1 MQRVAAVSRALPEG
15 RHLINLCEHRDYFL
29 IACCAALVRGHTN
42 LLPSSRAEGVV
53 GRSGGREPRQLPL
66 RRRIRRSAPARKSAP
81 RSSLKQDLAYCNFEL
96 PGDHV
101 AVKAFTSGSTG
112 TPQGHTK
119 LWRSFSRSSA
129 LNAMRMREVLEPVH
143 GSARPWIV
151 ATVPPQHMYG
161 LETSV
166 LLPLLSDMAVHAGRP
181 LFPADIAAAL
191 AEVPEPRVLVTTPV
205 HMRAI
210 AASGQEFP
218 AHGAGPVR
226 DRAARCRA
234 FEAIET
240 QLDTA
245 VLEMF
250 GSTETCVI
258 ATRRTSSEQAWH
270 LYPEVI
276 LEPDADGVAVNAPWF
291 AAPMRLQD
299 LIERR
304 PGNRFIIRGRNAD
317 MVEVAGKR
325 ASLADLTRRLL
336 AIPGVQDA
344 VVFQPEATAAGVVR
358 RVAALV
364 VAPTSRPSHQRA
376 ARAQRRLRL
385 HPASA
390 GARARHSRATKWA
403 NSPAI
408 GCSPPFAPR
417 RVESGRALEAVH
429 LHEQL
434 GAADIR
440 VEDDG
445 LSLRRKALADQR
457 FHLRQQSGVTQIDLQ
472 QALGAETRCDGGR
485 VTGGTLQHVREIR
498 DGFVELRAQVAG
510 MARGVADD
518 AGSA

>member
-1 MQRVAAVSRALPEG
+1 MKLPLLRTATPGRPVLWSHGRLVTLRELMQQVAAVARALPDG
-15 RHLINLCEHRDYFL
+15 RHLINLCEHRDLFL

-53 GRSGGREPRQLPL
+53 EEVAAANPGSYRCDDTFVSRAVKKTRASKTPD
-66 RRRIRRSAPARKSAP
+66 K
-81 RSSLKQDLAYCNFEL
+81 DLAYCNFEL
-96 PGDHV
+96 PANHV

-112 TPQGHTK
+112 IPQGHTK

-166 LLPLLSDMAVHAGRP
+166 LLALLSDMAVHAGRP

-210 AASGQEFP
+210 AGSGQVFP
-218 AHGAGPVR
+218 RTALVVSATAPL
-226 DRAARCRA
+226 DAALSS
-234 FEAIET
+234 EIEK
-240 QLDTA
+240 QLGTT

-299 LIERR
+299 LVELH

-317 MVEVAGKR
+317 MVDVAGKR

-336 AIPGVQDA
+336 AIPGVKDA
-344 VVFQPEATAAGVVR
+344 VVFQPDTAAPGVVR

-364 VAPTSRPSHQRA
+364 VAPDLA
-376 ARAQRRLRL
+376 VE
-385 HPASA
+385 
-390 GARARHSRATKWA
+390 
-403 NSPAI
+403 AI
-408 GCSPPFAPR
+408 N
-417 RVESGRALEAVH
+417 
-429 LHEQL
+429 EQL
-434 GAADIR
+434 ARTVDAAFIPRPLVLVPDLPRNEVGKLPRERLLAALHTAKPGASDP
-440 VEDDG
+440 
-445 LSLRRKALADQR
+445 S
-457 FHLRQQSGVTQIDLQ
+457 
-472 QALGAETRCDGGR
+472 
-485 VTGGTLQHVREIR
+485 VR
-498 DGFVELRAQVAG
+498 
-510 MARGVADD
+510 
-518 AGSA
+518 

>member
-1 MQRVAAVSRALPEG
+1 MKLPLLRSATPDRPVLWAHGKAVSVRELMQRVAAVARELPDG
-15 RHLINLCEHRDYFL
+15 RHLINLCEHRDSFL
-29 IACCAALVRGHTN
+29 IAFCAALVRGHTN
-42 LLPSSRAEGVV
+42 LLPSSRAPGVV
-53 GRSGGREPRQLPL
+53 EEVAAMNAGSYRCDDEFVNGACTKVRSKKLLQ
-66 RRRIRRSAPARKSAP
+66 
-81 RSSLKQDLAYCNFEL
+81 QDVAYCNFEL

-101 AVKAFTSGSTG
+101 AVKAFTSGSSG

-129 LNAMRMREVLEPVH
+129 LNAMRMRECLEPVH

-166 LLPLLSDMAVHAGRP
+166 LLALLSDMAVHAGRP

-210 AASGQEFP
+210 AASGQRFP
-218 AHGAGPVR
+218 RTALVVSATAPL
-226 DRAARCRA
+226 DAALSKS
-234 FEAIET
+234 IEQ
-240 QLDTA
+240 QLDTI

-258 ATRRTSSEQAWH
+258 ATRRTSSDQAWH

-276 LEPDADGVAVNAPWF
+276 LEPDADGVGVNAPWF

-299 LIERR
+299 LIEPR

-336 AIPGVQDA
+336 SVPGVQDA
-344 VVFQPEATAAGVVR
+344 VVFQPDSTTSGVVR

-364 VAPTSRPSHQRA
+364 VAPDV
-376 ARAQRRLRL
+376 
-385 HPASA
+385 
-390 GARARHSRATKWA
+390 
-403 NSPAI
+403 
-408 GCSPPFAPR
+408 AP
-417 RVESGRALEAVH
+417 ETIS
-429 LHEQL
+429 EQL
-434 GAADIR
+434 AHSVDPAFIPRPLIR
-440 VEDDG
+440 VAALPRNDVGKLPRER
-445 LSLRRKALADQR
+445 LIAALRTAK
-457 FHLRQQSGVTQIDLQ
+457 
-472 QALGAETRCDGGR
+472 
-485 VTGGTLQHVREIR
+485 
-498 DGFVELRAQVAG
+498 
-510 MARGVADD
+510 
-518 AGSA
+518 

>member
-1 MQRVAAVSRALPEG
+1 MKLPLLRSSTPNRPVFWSQGRAVTVRQLMQKVAAVARALPEG
-15 RHLINLCEHRDYFL
+15 RHLINLCEHRDSFL

-53 GRSGGREPRQLPL
+53 EEVAAANAGSYRCDDQFVRTACEAV
-66 RRRIRRSAPARKSAP
+66 RSAK
-81 RSSLKQDLAYCNFEL
+81 LLEQDLAYCNFEL
-96 PGDHV
+96 RGDHV

-112 TPQGHTK
+112 IPQGYTK

-143 GSARPWIV
+143 GTERPWIV

-166 LLPLLSDMAVHAGRP
+166 LLPLLSDMAVHASRP

-210 AASGQEFP
+210 AASGQAFP
-218 AHGAGPVR
+218 RTALVASATAPL
-226 DRAARCRA
+226 DAALA
-234 FEAIET
+234 KEIER

-299 LIERR
+299 IIERR
-304 PGNRFIIRGRNAD
+304 PGNRFIIVGRNAD

-336 AIPGVQDA
+336 SIPGVQDA
-344 VVFQPEATAAGVVR
+344 VVFQPDATSTGGVR

-364 VAPTSRPSHQRA
+364 VAPTLTSESIAEQLAHNVDPAFIPRPLVRLPSLPRNEVGKLPRERLLA
-376 ARAQRRLRL
+376 AL
-385 HPASA
+385 HPA
-390 GARARHSRATKWA
+390 K
-403 NSPAI
+403 
-408 GCSPPFAPR
+408 
-417 RVESGRALEAVH
+417 
-429 LHEQL
+429 
-434 GAADIR
+434 
-440 VEDDG
+440 
-445 LSLRRKALADQR
+445 
-457 FHLRQQSGVTQIDLQ
+457 
-472 QALGAETRCDGGR
+472 
-485 VTGGTLQHVREIR
+485 
-498 DGFVELRAQVAG
+498 
-510 MARGVADD
+510 
-518 AGSA
+518 